1 MLADPNVQAVIDAF
15 PDAELE
21 ILFHERRLT
30 CPMPDFDEIMKMAQ
44 NAQAELQKAQDNLDK
59 IEVEGVAGGGLVN
72 IRATAKG
79 RVLGVEIDE
88 SLLQPLEKT
97 MLEDL
102 VAAAFNDAKAK
113 ADAAAAE
120 ELNKMSSALP
130 MPPGFKLPF

>member
-1 MLADPNVQAVIDAF
+1 
-15 PDAELE
+15 
-21 ILFHERRLT
+21 
-30 CPMPDFDEIMKMAQ
+30 MPDFDEIMKMAQ
-44 NAQAELQKAQDNLDK
+44 NAQAELQKAQDNLDN
-59 IEVEGVAGGGLVN
+59 IEIEGVSGGGMVI

-79 RVLGVEIDE
+79 RVLGVEISE
-88 SLLQPLEKT
+88 TLLQPLEKT

-102 VAAAFNDAKAK
+102 VAAAFNDAKAT